1 MLTVRFDRITFE
13 YGTPVPPAQGDNPS
27 GVGGTTKMI

>member
-13 YGTPVPPAQGDNPS
+13 YGTPAPTAQGDNPS
-27 GVGGTTKMI
+27 GVGGTMKVI